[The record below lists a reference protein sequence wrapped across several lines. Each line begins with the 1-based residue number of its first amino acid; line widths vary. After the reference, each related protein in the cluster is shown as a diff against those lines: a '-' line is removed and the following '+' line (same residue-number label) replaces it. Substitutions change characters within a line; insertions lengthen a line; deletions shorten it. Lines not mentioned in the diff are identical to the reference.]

1 MTQLKLRSLI
11 EGVENIASNQPTSNE
26 PKREW
31 TAAEKKAALEK
42 ISEYGKYG
50 KFLYREYGLM
60 ELAHNLSEIVKSAE
74 ELAIHETNRAAID
87 EKHAWFDESTVK
99 KNFQDLSKISENFKK
114 LAKEAHTLEQRMQ
127 AAYDDGKHLIERY
140 YEIKQLE
147 EGMVAV
153 SKIQPK
159 K

>member
-11 EGVENIASNQPTSNE
+11 EGVENITSTQTAGNE
-26 PKREW
+26 PAKEW

-87 EKHAWFDESTVK
+87 TIIQQK
-99 KNFQDLSKISENFKK
+99 
-114 LAKEAHTLEQRMQ
+114 
-127 AAYDDGKHLIERY
+127 
-140 YEIKQLE
+140 
-147 EGMVAV
+147 AV
-153 SKIQPK
+153 PALVQFIRSYGDKRGGWMATTGPANTRRLPR
-159 K
+159 